1 MADVL
6 YRKYRSRD
14 FGEIIGQ
21 ERIVRVLQASIKAGR
36 PAHAYLFNGPRGTGK
51 TSTARI
57 FARELNGIPK
67 EDSLEN
73 YVDIIE
79 IDAASNRGINEIRGL
94 KERVAFAPAQL
105 DYKIYIIDEVHMLT
119 REAFNAVLKTLEEPP
134 VHTIFILA
142 TTEIYKIPATILSR
156 VVKFDFQLAS
166 EKDLEKKLSY
176 ILGQEGQK
184 MEPEGLRRLI
194 KLAKGS
200 YRDAESLLEKVINI
214 SDSNNISSEEVYEI
228 LGLLQ
233 TDSIEKILTYISTG
247 DTAALL
253 ADLDN
258 FFASGANPQQL
269 IYDLAEAVLEQI
281 VAGERTQSNYKLIS
295 TLQSILAN
303 YNQYLDPYLSIK
315 LELAAHTPSSQP
327 EKAEQLKRSEQPL
340 HNLAKKRS
348 EGENNRKQRQH
359 ERQKQDQKQD
369 QKQGNQQKEQ
379 EQNQYQNQSQE
390 HGQDQQ
396 QVKAADNA
404 LTGAINMKTDTGI
417 QEKLVAV
424 VKSKDSRIGT
434 MVGQGTLVELSAG
447 SFKLLVPY
455 KFHLKLLNSGKAKQ
469 LMISSLTSITGE
481 SEVSILCEQDS
492 SSIKQHGK
500 SSNAAQAPS
509 KVSNEAV
516 VEELFADIIKN

>member
-21 ERIVRVLQASIKAGR
+21 GRIVKVLQASIKAGR

-57 FARELNGIPK
+57 FARELNGIAK

-79 IDAASNRGINEIRGL
+79 IDAASNRGINEIREL

-142 TTEIYKIPATILSR
+142 TTEIHKIPATILSR

-166 EKDLEKKLSY
+166 EQDLEKKLSY
-176 ILGQEGQK
+176 ILEQEGQK
-184 MEPEGLRRLI
+184 MEPEGLKRLI

-253 ADLDN
+253 ADLES

-281 VAGERTQSNYKLIS
+281 VAGKRTQSNYKLIS

-327 EKAEQLKRSEQPL
+327 EKPGRSIQPEKPEQLKRSKQPL
-340 HNLAKKRS
+340 HNLDKKERES
-348 EGENNRKQRQH
+348 GKLANSQKLNRKKNLKKEHKQGQQ
-359 ERQKQDQKQD
+359 QKQQHA
-369 QKQGNQQKEQ
+369 E
-379 EQNQYQNQSQE
+379 
-390 HGQDQQ
+390 
-396 QVKAADNA
+396 
-404 LTGAINMKTDTGI
+404 TAITEPVNIKSETEL
-417 QEKLVAV
+417 QEKLVAM
-424 VKSKDSRIGT
+424 VKGKDPRIGT
-434 MVGQGTLVELSAG
+434 MVGQGTLVEMSTG

-481 SEVSILCEQDS
+481 AEVSILCEQDS
-492 SSIKQHGK
+492 SGIKQKGK
-500 SSNAAQAPS
+500 SSNAAHAPS

-516 VEELFADIIKN
+516 VEELFADIMKN